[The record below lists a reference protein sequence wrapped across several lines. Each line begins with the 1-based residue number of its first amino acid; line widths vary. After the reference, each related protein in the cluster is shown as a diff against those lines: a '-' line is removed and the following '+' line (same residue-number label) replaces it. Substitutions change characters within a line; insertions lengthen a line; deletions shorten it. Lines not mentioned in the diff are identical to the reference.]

1 MSSADKSILQRV
13 KDAISSREDPDDIKS
28 HVGSGG
34 KKRRDKIDEAVD
46 KAHIGRMREGQ
57 STDSNQ

>member
-1 MSSADKSILQRV
+1 MADDDKGILQII
-13 KDAISSREDPDDIKS
+13 KDAISSREDPDDPKS
-28 HVGSGG
+28 RVGSGG

-46 KAHIGRMREGQ
+46 EAHIGRMREGQ

>member
-1 MSSADKSILQRV
+1 MASDDKSILQWV

-34 KKRRDKIDEAVD
+34 KKRRKKIDDAVD
-46 KAHIGRMREGQ
+46 QAQMGRMREGQ